1 VRPRANGS
9 SDGGLERLKP
19 GPPFSERRAF
29 SHCMEPAYGFRQVI
43 VRRFRP
49 PCRGE
54 RLATVKA
61 HRLNRTTRPLLQYLP
76 KPCDAGEIDYFYP
89 SHSQYFAEAAV

>member
-1 VRPRANGS
+1 MRPRANGS

-49 PCRGE
+49 HFWG
-54 RLATVKA
+54 RLANVET

-76 KPCDAGEIDYFYP
+76 KPRDAGEIHYFYP